1 MKRYL
6 KTIILMIAISIFVG
20 GLLNNSNQV
29 LSKPSPF
36 QSGYNHGSSDAHK
49 DPSHWYIL
57 QHGKGFA
64 FHTKAFNNGYV
75 AGYCAHSPPGSGS
88 DADEATFS
96 CP

>member
-1 MKRYL
+1 ML
-6 KTIILMIAISIFVG
+6 AISIFVSG
-20 GLLNNSNQV
+20 STVTDEV
-29 LSKPSPF
+29 LAKPSAF

-57 QHGKGFA
+57 QPGKGFA
-64 FHTKAFNNGYV
+64 FHTKSFNDGYV
-75 AGYCAHSPPGSGS
+75 AGYCANSPPGSGS